1 MPRETQELAQ
11 QARRLVTP
19 QKVLLAVDDPA
30 PTVERR
36 FRWAGLSSTAEDR
49 RAYRQMLFTTPGLEE
64 HVSGVVLSDEA
75 IRQRATTGPTFA
87 ELLSE
92 RRIMPGIRVDL
103 GQRRLTD
110 SPHESVTAGIEQ
122 LAGRLEEY
130 RRRSARFAVWR
141 AYCLIDYDI
150 PTETCIR
157 TNAVR
162 LANFAAVSQEAG
174 LLPIV
179 DVRIAPFGDHDI
191 ERSRRIMEDAL
202 ATLVA
207 ELYVHHASVEDL
219 LVGASLIAPNHSL
232 TQKVDPD
239 SVVMATLGCLRQQ
252 VPKEVPGVV
261 LAAESLPASVVARSY
276 QKIQR
281 RRDLPWPLSFSL
293 GPDAMAST
301 LRAWARHDRDAHAA
315 QDVLCRWTT
324 RLTSCDRA
332 LGRRRT
338 PLVRLGRSPR
348 AAKQTRVLE
357 EYEP

>member
-1 MPRETQELAQ
+1 MPCETQDLAR

-36 FRWAGLSSTAEDR
+36 FRWAGLGSTAEDR
-49 RAYRQMLFTTPGLEE
+49 RAYRQMLFTTPGLEA

-75 IRQRATTGPTFA
+75 IRQRVPKGPTFA

-92 RRIMPGIRVDL
+92 RRITPGIRVDL

-110 SPHESVTAGIEQ
+110 SPRESVTAGIEH

-141 AYCLIDYDI
+141 AYCLIDYAI

-162 LANFAAVSQEAG
+162 LANFAALSQEAG

-191 ERSRRIMEDAL
+191 ERSRLIMEDAL

-207 ELYVHHASVEDL
+207 ELYVHHASVEEL

-232 TQKVDPD
+232 MQQVDPD
-239 SVVMATLGCLRQQ
+239 AVVMATLGCLRRQ
-252 VPKEVPGVV
+252 VPEEVPGVV
-261 LAAESLPASVVARSY
+261 LAAESLPVGVVARSY
-276 QKIQR
+276 EEIQR

-293 GPDAMAST
+293 GPDATAST

-315 QDVLCRWTT
+315 QDVLRRWTT
-324 RLTSCDRA
+324 RLASCDRTH
-332 LGRRRT
+332 RT
-338 PLVRLGRSPR
+338 TPAVVH
-348 AAKQTRVLE
+348 AA
-357 EYEP
+357 